1 MDHVLDKATD
11 SSDSP
16 RDLVCAKT
24 IGCSANLVDQKVLA
38 LADAVLLELLLSLEG
53 RLVLAYLL
61 KSELGKLLPL
71 FLVIIS
77 FVMLIAQSI

>member
-71 FLVIIS
+71 FLVIIC
-77 FVMLIAQSI
+77 FVMLIAKSI